1 VRRPTPTGAASRLLL
16 LALLGTLCPV
26 MAAAQPRPPAAPPP
40 AAPGSPGRSASQAP
54 DSRPAPRPQPGD
66 SQNVEV
72 DPIRCWT
79 RTSAGAVRIG
89 EPFDYMLTCAV
100 IETEAVQVVADES
113 RLGISVVQM
122 TPFEVVGGTH
132 PSDLRSGSRRFFQY
146 EYSLRMINPDVIG
159 QDAALPLIDIH
170 YRINSRIAANSA
182 MQGREL
188 TYVLPVQYVRILSMV
203 PPDATDIRDTR
214 DASFN
219 RIENIGFR
227 AGVLEIVAVTLVAL
241 GGLMTIF
248 ALLGIAR
255 RTRRAKGP
263 VERLISRPA
272 LLRMA
277 ARELSG
283 AQRDSVEQGWTEP
296 LVTRAVSAL
305 RIAAAGALGRPVN
318 QRLVEPGAEQ
328 GQGRFLIRRLGR
340 DKRMAV
346 SSSVTGEDVAR
357 ELAQLPAAAAGAR
370 RQLLEDLQATLATL
384 SAAQYGRPAADR
396 TTIDVAVTKAIEVA
410 RRVQSEYSWP
420 REWLRRIGTRIP
432 LLQRQT

>member
-1 VRRPTPTGAASRLLL
+1 VRRPPPPAASSRLLL
-16 LALLGTLCPV
+16 LALVGLTGVLVPV
-26 MAAAQPRPPAAPPP
+26 LAAAQAKP
-40 AAPGSPGRSASQAP
+40 
-54 DSRPAPRPQPGD
+54 PAPRAPAPAGRQATPDSARTSARPTPGD

-89 EPFDYMLTCAV
+89 EPFAYMLTCAV

-113 RLGISVVQM
+113 RLGITVAQM

-132 PSDLRSGSRRFFQY
+132 PADLRSGSRRFFQY

-159 QDAALPLIDIH
+159 QDAALPLLDIH

-203 PPDATDIRDTR
+203 PPDATDIRDTG

-219 RIENIGFR
+219 RIERIAFR

-241 GGLMTIF
+241 GGLMTLF
-248 ALLGIAR
+248 ALIGIAR
-255 RTRRAKGP
+255 RTQRARGP

-277 ARELSG
+277 ARELAT
-283 AQRDSVEQGWTEP
+283 AQREGGEQGWNESII
-296 LVTRAVSAL
+296 TRAVSAL
-305 RIAAAGALGRPVN
+305 RIAAAGALGRPVT
-318 QRLVEPGAEQ
+318 QRLVDATAEQ
-328 GQGRFLIRRLGR
+328 GQGRFLIKRLGR

-357 ELAQLPAAAAGAR
+357 ELARLPAHTAPSR

-396 TTIDVAVTKAIEVA
+396 TSIDVAVTKAVEVA
-410 RRVQSEYSWP
+410 QRVQSEYSWP
-420 REWLRRIGTRIP
+420 REWVRRASTRIP
-432 LLQRQT
+432 LLQRET